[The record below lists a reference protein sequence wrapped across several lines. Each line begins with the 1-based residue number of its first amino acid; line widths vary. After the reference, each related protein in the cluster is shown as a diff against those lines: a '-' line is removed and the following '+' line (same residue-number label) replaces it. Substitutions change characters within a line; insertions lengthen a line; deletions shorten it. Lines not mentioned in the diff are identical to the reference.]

1 MKLLSITQSNTK
13 VKKSM
18 KYFDQYKW
26 QSIRHT
32 SLTIKKPDYASL
44 SLMPDYK
51 ICGGAKSGGCMN
63 LCLKSSGFAKI
74 FKSVNIARQKKTE
87 FLLNDRIGFITQLDK
102 ELFNFNKKCIANNKT
117 GFVRLNTISDFPFYK
132 TGLMEKYTNLI
143 FIDYTKIAKRL
154 FEKLPKNYFLMFS
167 FSGRLQYSNQ
177 VRMALKTDFPI
188 SVVFKCDFPETFL
201 GRQVIDGDKSDL
213 NNALSFNKILGLKF
227 KEINKEDYN
236 EFKNNGF
243 IVHEDQLDY
252 YNRKFI

>member
-26 QSIRHT
+26 QSI
-32 SLTIKKPDYASL
+32 LINLLIKNPDYASL

-51 ICGGAKSGGCMN
+51 ICGGSKSGGCME

-87 FLLNDRIGFITQLDK
+87 FLLNDRIGFINQLDK
-102 ELFNFNKKCIANNKT
+102 ELFNFNKKCIKNNKT
-117 GFVRLNTISDFPFYK
+117 GFVRLNTISDYPFYK
-132 TGLMEKYTNLI
+132 TGLMQKYSNLI

-154 FEKLPKNYFLMFS
+154 FEKLPENYFLMFS

-177 VRMALKTDFPI
+177 VRMALKTDIPI
-188 SVVFKCDFPETFL
+188 SVVFKCNFPKTFL
-201 GRQVIDGDKSDL
+201 GRLVIDGDKSDL

>member
-26 QSIRHT
+26 QSI
-32 SLTIKKPDYASL
+32 LINLLIKNPDYASL

-51 ICGGAKSGGCMN
+51 ICGGSKSGGCME

-74 FKSVNIARQKKTE
+74 FKSVNNARQKKTE
-87 FLLNDRIGFITQLDK
+87 FLLNDRIGFINQLDK
-102 ELFNFNKKCIANNKT
+102 ELFNFNKKCIKNNKT
-117 GFVRLNTISDFPFYK
+117 GFVRLNTISDYPFYK
-132 TGLMEKYTNLI
+132 TGLMQKYSNLI

-154 FEKLPKNYFLMFS
+154 FEKLPENYFLMFS

>member
-26 QSIRHT
+26 QSI
-32 SLTIKKPDYASL
+32 LINLLIKNPDYASL

-51 ICGGAKSGGCMN
+51 ICGGSKSGGCME

-87 FLLNDRIGFITQLDK
+87 FLLNDRIGFINQLDK
-102 ELFNFNKKCIANNKT
+102 ELFNFNIKCIKNNKT
-117 GFVRLNTISDFPFYK
+117 G
-132 TGLMEKYTNLI
+132 LMQKYSNLI

-154 FEKLPKNYFLMFS
+154 FEKLPENYFLMFS

-188 SVVFKCDFPETFL
+188 SVVFKCDFPKTFL

>member
-26 QSIRHT
+26 QSI
-32 SLTIKKPDYASL
+32 LINLLIKNPDYASL

-51 ICGGAKSGGCMN
+51 ICGGSKSGGCME

-87 FLLNDRIGFITQLDK
+87 FLLNDRIGFINQLDK
-102 ELFNFNKKCIANNKT
+102 ELFNFNKKCIKNNKT
-117 GFVRLNTISDFPFYK
+117 GFVRLNTISDYPFYK
-132 TGLMEKYTNLI
+132 TGLMQKYSNLI

-154 FEKLPKNYFLMFS
+154 FEKLPENYFLMFS

>member
-26 QSIRHT
+26 QSILIH
-32 SLTIKKPDYASL
+32 LLIKNPDYASL

-51 ICGGAKSGGCMN
+51 ICGGSKSGGCME

-87 FLLNDRIGFITQLDK
+87 FLLNDRIGFINQLDK
-102 ELFNFNKKCIANNKT
+102 ELFNFNKKCIKNNKT
-117 GFVRLNTISDFPFYK
+117 GFVRLNTISDYPFYK
-132 TGLMEKYTNLI
+132 TGLMQKYSNLI

-154 FEKLPKNYFLMFS
+154 FEKLPENYFLMFS

>member
-1 MKLLSITQSNTK
+1 
-13 VKKSM
+13 
-18 KYFDQYKW
+18 
-26 QSIRHT
+26 
-32 SLTIKKPDYASL
+32 
-44 SLMPDYK
+44 
-51 ICGGAKSGGCMN
+51 
-63 LCLKSSGFAKI
+63 
-74 FKSVNIARQKKTE
+74 
-87 FLLNDRIGFITQLDK
+87 
-102 ELFNFNKKCIANNKT
+102 
-117 GFVRLNTISDFPFYK
+117 
-132 TGLMEKYTNLI
+132 
-143 FIDYTKIAKRL
+143 
-154 FEKLPKNYFLMFS
+154 MFS

>member
-26 QSIRHT
+26 QSI
-32 SLTIKKPDYASL
+32 LINLLIKNPDYASL

-51 ICGGAKSGGCMN
+51 ICGGSKSGGCME

-87 FLLNDRIGFITQLDK
+87 FLLNDRIGFINQLDK
-102 ELFNFNKKCIANNKT
+102 ELFNFNKKCIKNNKT
-117 GFVRLNTISDFPFYK
+117 VFVRLNTISDYPFYK
-132 TGLMEKYTNLI
+132 TGLMQKYSNLI

-154 FEKLPKNYFLMFS
+154 FEKLPENYFLMFS

>member
-1 MKLLSITQSNTK
+1 MQ
-13 VKKSM
+13 
-18 KYFDQYKW
+18 KY
-26 QSIRHT
+26 S
-32 SLTIKKPDYASL
+32 
-44 SLMPDYK
+44 
-51 ICGGAKSGGCMN
+51 
-63 LCLKSSGFAKI
+63 
-74 FKSVNIARQKKTE
+74 
-87 FLLNDRIGFITQLDK
+87 
-102 ELFNFNKKCIANNKT
+102 
-117 GFVRLNTISDFPFYK
+117 
-132 TGLMEKYTNLI
+132 NLI

-154 FEKLPKNYFLMFS
+154 FEKLPENYFLMFS

>member
-26 QSIRHT
+26 QSI
-32 SLTIKKPDYASL
+32 LINLLIKNPDYASL

-51 ICGGAKSGGCMN
+51 ICGGSKSGGCME

-87 FLLNDRIGFITQLDK
+87 FLLNDRIGFINQLDK
-102 ELFNFNKKCIANNKT
+102 ELFNFNKKCIKNNKT
-117 GFVRLNTISDFPFYK
+117 GFVRLNTISDYPFYK
-132 TGLMEKYTNLI
+132 TGLMQKYSNLI

-154 FEKLPKNYFLMFS
+154 FEKLPENYFLMFS

-177 VRMALKTDFPI
+177 VRMALKTNNPI
-188 SVVFKCDFPETFL
+188 SVVFKCNFPKTFL

>member
-26 QSIRHT
+26 QSI
-32 SLTIKKPDYASL
+32 LINLLIKNPDYASL

-51 ICGGAKSGGCMN
+51 ICGGSKSGGCME

-87 FLLNDRIGFITQLDK
+87 FLLNDRIGFINQLDK
-102 ELFNFNKKCIANNKT
+102 ELFNFNKKCIKNNKT
-117 GFVRLNTISDFPFYK
+117 GFVRLNTISDYPFYK
-132 TGLMEKYTNLI
+132 TGLMQKYSNLI

-154 FEKLPKNYFLMFS
+154 FEKLPENYFLMFS

-188 SVVFKCDFPETFL
+188 SVLFKCDFPETFL

>member
-26 QSIRHT
+26 QSI
-32 SLTIKKPDYASL
+32 LINLLIKNPDYASL

-51 ICGGAKSGGCMN
+51 ICGGSKSGGCME

-87 FLLNDRIGFITQLDK
+87 FLLNDRIGFINQLDK
-102 ELFNFNKKCIANNKT
+102 ELFNFNKKCIKNNKT
-117 GFVRLNTISDFPFYK
+117 GFVRLNTISAYPFYK
-132 TGLMEKYTNLI
+132 TGLMQKYSNLI

-154 FEKLPKNYFLMFS
+154 FEKLPENYFLMFS

>member
-26 QSIRHT
+26 QSI
-32 SLTIKKPDYASL
+32 LINLLIKNPDYASL

-51 ICGGAKSGGCMN
+51 ICGGSKSGGCME

-87 FLLNDRIGFITQLDK
+87 FLLNDRIGFINQLDK
-102 ELFNFNKKCIANNKT
+102 ELFNFNKKCIKNNKT
-117 GFVRLNTISDFPFYK
+117 GFVRLNTISDYPFYK
-132 TGLMEKYTNLI
+132 TGLVQKYSNLI

-154 FEKLPKNYFLMFS
+154 FEKLPENYFLMFS

>member
-26 QSIRHT
+26 QSI
-32 SLTIKKPDYASL
+32 LINLLIKNPDYASL

-51 ICGGAKSGGCMN
+51 ICGGSKSGGCME

-87 FLLNDRIGFITQLDK
+87 FLLNDRIGFINQLDK
-102 ELFNFNKKCIANNKT
+102 ELFNFNKKCIKNNKT
-117 GFVRLNTISDFPFYK
+117 GFVRLNTISDYPFYK
-132 TGLMEKYTNLI
+132 TGLMQKYSNLI

-154 FEKLPKNYFLMFS
+154 FEKLPENYFLMFS

-177 VRMALKTDFPI
+177 VRKALKTDFPI

>member
-26 QSIRHT
+26 QSI
-32 SLTIKKPDYASL
+32 LINLLIKNPDYASL

-51 ICGGAKSGGCMN
+51 ICGGSKSGGCME

-87 FLLNDRIGFITQLDK
+87 FLLNDRIGFINQLDK
-102 ELFNFNKKCIANNKT
+102 ELFNFNKKCIKNNKT
-117 GFVRLNTISDFPFYK
+117 G
-132 TGLMEKYTNLI
+132 LMQKYSNLI

-154 FEKLPKNYFLMFS
+154 FEKLPENYFLMFS

>member
-26 QSIRHT
+26 QSI
-32 SLTIKKPDYASL
+32 LINLLIKNPDYASL

-51 ICGGAKSGGCMN
+51 ICGGSKSGGCME

-87 FLLNDRIGFITQLDK
+87 FLLNDRIGFINQLDK
-102 ELFNFNKKCIANNKT
+102 ELFNFNKKCIKNNKT
-117 GFVRLNTISDFPFYK
+117 GFVRLNTISDYPFYK
-132 TGLMEKYTNLI
+132 TGLMQKYSNLI

-154 FEKLPKNYFLMFS
+154 FEKLPENYFLMFS

-188 SVVFKCDFPETFL
+188 SVVFKCNFPKTFL

>member
-26 QSIRHT
+26 QSI
-32 SLTIKKPDYASL
+32 LINLLIKNPDYASL

-51 ICGGAKSGGCMN
+51 ICGGAKSGGCME

-87 FLLNDRIGFITQLDK
+87 FLLNDRIGFINQLDK
-102 ELFNFNKKCIANNKT
+102 ELFNFNKKCIKNNKT
-117 GFVRLNTISDFPFYK
+117 GFVRLNTISDYPFYK
-132 TGLMEKYTNLI
+132 TGLMQKYSNLI

-154 FEKLPKNYFLMFS
+154 FEKLPENYFLMFS